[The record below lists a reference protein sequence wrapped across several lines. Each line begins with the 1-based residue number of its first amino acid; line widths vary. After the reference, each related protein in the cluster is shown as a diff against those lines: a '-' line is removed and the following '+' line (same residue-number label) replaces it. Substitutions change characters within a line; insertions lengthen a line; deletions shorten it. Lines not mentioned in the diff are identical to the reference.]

1 MKKKKERSF
10 RIIID
15 AVHNRVVLLKV
26 LDGGNFELFLLILT
40 ECKMIMIAAAQSYKE
55 IGGMELGC
63 YNTNRHA

>member
-26 LDGGNFELFLLILT
+26 LDGETLNCFFLF
-40 ECKMIMIAAAQSYKE
+40 
-55 IGGMELGC
+55 
-63 YNTNRHA
+63 